1 MSNKDKLNEF
11 ADYCLKAFFN
21 EEFPDGAVNIE
32 NNTPLPESASTDMKS
47 KNDKSVKVS
56 KQN

>member
-21 EEFPDGAVNIE
+21 EEFPDGE
-32 NNTPLPESASTDMKS
+32 KKKKNNTPLPESASIDMKS
-47 KNDKSVKVS
+47 KNDKSAKIE
-56 KQN
+56 